1 MPAARRQLWLVAL
14 IFLVAGGVICVGY
27 LWLRASSIQLAQ
39 GRMAYDA
46 GRYDLAEDAYVRAV
60 TLAPN
65 SAEAWYW
72 LGISRKNQGKSKLA
86 AEALEQAVTLKPRN
100 ASWQFECAEAL
111 QWAEQF
117 AKAEQAWRRLLDM
130 IPADDP
136 RAIKGRL
143 NLAKCLAAQG
153 QLDRAVQMLQ
163 EMLAQKDD
171 RNVRFVLAEILA
183 YAGRLEES
191 TEQWRRAFGS
201 PPESKPEK

>member
-1 MPAARRQLWLVAL
+1 MPAVRKRVWRVSLLL
-14 IFLVAGGVICVGY
+14 LAGGAIYVGY
-27 LWLRASSIQLAQ
+27 HWLRASNIQLAQ

-46 GRYDLAEDAYVRAV
+46 GRYDLAEAAYLRAV
-60 TLAPN
+60 SMAPN
-65 SAEAWYW
+65 KAEAWYW

-86 AEALEQAVTLKPRN
+86 ADALEQAVKLQPRY

-117 AKAEQAWRRLLDM
+117 AKAEQAWQRLLDM
-130 IPADDP
+130 VPADDP

-163 EMLAQKDD
+163 QMLAQKDD

-191 TEQWRRAFGS
+191 TEQWRRALGS
-201 PPESKPEK
+201 QSESKPEK